1 MKENNPTDATASIRV
16 MERCLQKFT
25 DCPLYLQDARFL
37 QIWILYINTQ
47 DYQNGKQTF
56 AYMRSHKIGTNLA
69 LFYLAESLLH
79 EENSD
84 FETTEHLYQEG
95 ITKCCLSFPPSNRSR
110 CPTLGRVEAKPAPIP
125 SSNASKM
132 HQSLQSTARTRPT
145 SRSPALSGRERGTD
159 DGRDPPFGA
168 NREGK
173 QANAVESELRS
184 VAGSARG

>member
-25 DCPLYLQDARFL
+25 DCPPYLQDARFL

-95 ITKCCLSFPPSNRSR
+95 ITKCFLSFPPSNR
-110 CPTLGRVEAKPAPIP
+110 
-125 SSNASKM
+125 
-132 HQSLQSTARTRPT
+132 
-145 SRSPALSGRERGTD
+145 
-159 DGRDPPFGA
+159 
-168 NREGK
+168 
-173 QANAVESELRS
+173 
-184 VAGSARG
+184 